1 MLLEPVNKN
10 VLRIMTL
17 VNNLVLFVAFKAKV
31 LCSVH
36 FIWFVKHVFSAKIQ
50 FVKTSV
56 RIVKYVSQVATH
68 WPIIHHA
75 SLNLLNFDHYY
86 FTQS

>member
-10 VLRIMTL
+10 VLRILTL
-17 VNNLVLFVAFKAKV
+17 VNNLVLFVAFKTKV

-36 FIWFVKHVFSAKIQ
+36 SIWFVKHVFSAKIQ
-50 FVKTSV
+50 FLKTSI
-56 RIVKYVSQVATH
+56 RIVKCESRIATH
-68 WPIIHHA
+68 WPMIHHA
-75 SLNLLNFDHYY
+75 SLNLLNFDHYC